1 VLFNAFKRLGH
12 GASTSE
18 KADLFAGTAR
28 GFTGSACRRTRM
40 KPETVGMSSARLARL
55 DDLMKRRYVESGYL
69 PGLLTYIWRRGRL
82 VHTGMCGQM
91 DIERGKPMREDA
103 IFRIYSMSK
112 PITAVA
118 LMMLVEEGLIGL
130 DDTVHSHIP
139 AWRNLGV
146 YASGMPSLLADAPP
160 SFITTPTLRPMKVV
174 DLATHTSGL
183 TYGFMM
189 RTAVDAAYRQA
200 KVVDRG
206 TPGGLPAMIDQLA
219 RIPLDFSPGTAW
231 NYSVSID
238 VLGYLVEKLSGMSFG
253 EFLRSRLFEPLGM
266 SDTAFWLPPDKIERF
281 TSCYQPNAKG
291 GLKLQDDARES
302 SYDKLPKLESGGGG
316 LVSTAHD
323 YLRFCRMML
332 NGGTLDGVQIL
343 SPKTVALFSL
353 NYLPEGREI
362 VDLAFPGMFSESAY
376 AGVGF
381 SLGCGVNVD
390 VAKTRLPGSVGE
402 YFWGGAAA
410 TAFWIDPEEDLTV
423 VFMTQ
428 VIGSEARLTLRRD
441 LRTLVYSALT
451 ESYA

>member
-1 VLFNAFKRLGH
+1 
-12 GASTSE
+12 
-18 KADLFAGTAR
+18 
-28 GFTGSACRRTRM
+28 M
-40 KPETVGMSSARLARL
+40 KPEAVGMSSARLGRL
-55 DDLMKRRYVESGYL
+55 DEVMKRRYVEGGYL
-69 PGLLTYIWRRGRL
+69 PGMLTHIYRQGHL
-82 VHTGMCGQM
+82 VHTGICGQM
-91 DIERGKPMREDA
+91 DLERGKPMREDA

-130 DDTVHSHIP
+130 DDAVHSHIP
-139 AWRNLGV
+139 AWKDLGV
-146 YASGMPSLLADAPP
+146 YASGTPSLLADAPP
-160 SFITTPTLRPMKVV
+160 SYMTTPVLRPMKVV

-189 RTAVDAAYRQA
+189 RTAVDAAYRKA
-200 KVVDRG
+200 KVTDRQ
-206 TPGGLPAMIDQLA
+206 TPGGLQGMIDRLA
-219 RIPLDFSPGTAW
+219 QIPLDFSPGTAW
-231 NYSVSID
+231 NYSVAID

-253 EFLRSRLFEPLGM
+253 EFLRKRLFEPLGM
-266 SDTAFWLPPDKIERF
+266 SDTAFRVPSDKTERF
-281 TSCYQPNAKG
+281 ASCYQPKTQG
-291 GLKLQDDARES
+291 RGLKLQDDGRES
-302 SYDKLPKLESGGGG
+302 TYAEPPMLESGGGG

-353 NYLPEGREI
+353 NYLPEGRE
-362 VDLAFPGMFSESAY
+362 VADMALPGMFSESGY

-390 VAKTRLPGSVGE
+390 VAKTRLPGSLGE

-410 TAFWIDPEEDLTV
+410 TAFWIDPKEELTV

-441 LRTLVYSALT
+441 LRTLVYSAMT
-451 ESYA
+451 ESFA